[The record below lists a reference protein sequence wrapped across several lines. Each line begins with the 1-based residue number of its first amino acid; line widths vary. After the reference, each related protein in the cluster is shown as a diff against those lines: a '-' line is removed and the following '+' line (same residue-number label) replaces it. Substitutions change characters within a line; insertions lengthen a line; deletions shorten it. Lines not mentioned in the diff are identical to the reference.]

1 MLLEGIFRGAGTQE
15 EVRNMTRTVL
25 QTAVS
30 AAAALAL
37 VTCFSSPSFAAD
49 GDNQNSTKQIKT
61 LKFVAPKAPVAQ
73 FVAPKSGRTGSGLGS
88 NGGSPT
94 TVFRLTPKA
103 PVAGSS
109 SGSGT
114 TTAQFVAPKAKKT
127 GSGGSITAKF
137 VAPKAKK
144 VEPEVI
150 AKLDTPSKP
159 LLLAPATTSTAIAVD
174 QGAPAPE
181 PVAKAIPVE
190 TPDAG
195 QIESSPREVALAYL
209 RAAQRYGYGAYTA
222 SYSESQDEGSYEERA
237 YDEDYSGAND
247 GDENCW

>member
-1 MLLEGIFRGAGTQE
+1 
-15 EVRNMTRTVL
+15 
-25 QTAVS
+25 
-30 AAAALAL
+30 
-37 VTCFSSPSFAAD
+37 
-49 GDNQNSTKQIKT
+49 
-61 LKFVAPKAPVAQ
+61 VAQ

-127 GSGGSITAKF
+127 GSGGSITAQF

-150 AKLDTPSKP
+150 AKVDTPAKP
-159 LLLAPATTSTAIAVD
+159 LLLAPATASTAVAVD

-181 PVAKAIPVE
+181 PVAKAIPAE
-190 TPDAG
+190 TQTPDAG
-195 QIESSPREVALAYL
+195 QIETTPREVALAYL
-209 RAAQRYGYGAYTA
+209 HASQRYGYGAYAA
-222 SYSESQDEGSYEERA
+222 SYSDSEDEGSYEESGF
-237 YDEDYSGAND
+237 DEDYSGAND
-247 GDENCW
+247 SDETCWYRQRHSQWRGPGVILRGLYCARTKPGRPCCNRAVRR

>member
-1 MLLEGIFRGAGTQE
+1 
-15 EVRNMTRTVL
+15 MTRTVL
-25 QTAVS
+25 RTAVS

-37 VTCFSSPSFAAD
+37 ITCFSGSSFAAD
-49 GDNQNSTKQIKT
+49 GDNSAKQIKT

-127 GSGGSITAKF
+127 GSGGSITAQF

-144 VEPEVI
+144 AEPEVI
-150 AKLDTPSKP
+150 AKVDTPAKP
-159 LLLAPATTSTAIAVD
+159 LLLAPATASTAVAVD

-181 PVAKAIPVE
+181 PVAEAIPAE
-190 TPDAG
+190 TQTPDAG
-195 QIESSPREVALAYL
+195 QIETTPREVALAYL
-209 RAAQRYGYGAYTA
+209 RASQRYGYGAYTA
-222 SYSESQDEGSYEERA
+222 SYSESEDEDSYEEGA
-237 YDEDYSGAND
+237 YDEDYSGASD
-247 GDENCW
+247 SDENCW

>member
-1 MLLEGIFRGAGTQE
+1 MLLEGIFREAGTQE
-15 EVRNMTRTVL
+15 EVLENDPRTVL
-25 QTAVS
+25 RTAVS
-30 AAAALAL
+30 AAAAFAL
-37 VTCFSSPSFAAD
+37 ITCFSGSSFAAD
-49 GDNQNSTKQIKT
+49 GDNSAKQIKT

-127 GSGGSITAKF
+127 GSGGSITAQF

-144 VEPEVI
+144 AEPEVI
-150 AKLDTPSKP
+150 AKVDTPAKP
-159 LLLAPATTSTAIAVD
+159 LLLAPASASTAVAVD

>member
-1 MLLEGIFRGAGTQE
+1 
-15 EVRNMTRTVL
+15 MTRTVL
-25 QTAVS
+25 HTAVS
-30 AAAALAL
+30 AAAALSFAI
-37 VTCFSSPSFAAD
+37 CFSGSSFAAD
-49 GDNQNSTKQIKT
+49 GDNSTKQIKT

-73 FVAPKSGRTGSGLGS
+73 FVTPKAPVAQFVPPKSGRTGSGLGS
-88 NGGSPT
+88 NGGSST

-114 TTAQFVAPKAKKT
+114 TTAQFVAPKANKT
-127 GSGGSITAKF
+127 GSGGSITAQF

-150 AKLDTPSKP
+150 AKVDTPSKP
-159 LLLAPATTSTAIAVD
+159 LLLAPATASTAVAVD
-174 QGAPAPE
+174 QGAPAPK

-195 QIESSPREVALAYL
+195 QIETTPREVALAYL
-209 RAAQRYGYGAYTA
+209 RASHRYGYGAYTA
-222 SYSESQDEGSYEERA
+222 SYSDSEDYGSYEESA
-237 YDEDYSGAND
+237 YDQDYSSAND
-247 GDENCW
+247 SDENCW

>member
-25 QTAVS
+25 HTAVS

-37 VTCFSSPSFAAD
+37 ITCFSGSSFAAD
-49 GDNQNSTKQIKT
+49 GDNSAKQIKT

-109 SGSGT
+109 SGSST

-159 LLLAPATTSTAIAVD
+159 LLLAPATTSTAVAVD

-222 SYSESQDEGSYEERA
+222 SYSESEDEGSYEERA